1 MTVSRKQSIV
11 SKNKSGGRSTTKKL
25 KNILEEEQVPL
36 KKILKIKAMME
47 EEEQAIR
54 QMLGKVAGVL
64 GELRVSRLNI
74 SEEKLSYTRV

>member
-1 MTVSRKQSIV
+1 LAESVAVSRKQSIV

-47 EEEQAIR
+47 E
-54 QMLGKVAGVL
+54 
-64 GELRVSRLNI
+64 
-74 SEEKLSYTRV
+74 